1 MKTIDLIYFNSTNPD
16 IPADN
21 CLAINMNNSKT
32 RILVAD
38 DDPVYR
44 EVAKEAL
51 ETAGHS
57 VTAAADGVEAI
68 AALAAQQFDT
78 AVIDLNMPKAGGIA
92 VIEAARAKGLNI
104 NTPIIVVTGH
114 DDANAIEQAYKAGAT
129 SFLTKPLNWV
139 LFTPHVNFVLRSGQV
154 ESELR
159 DATAAAAFLSD
170 LKSQMM
176 GALAREFQ
184 SPIKTIF
191 GFAELIR
198 KEVYGPLSPPMY
210 REMATDMGNAAQK
223 LNAAFLSLL
232 NFGNSL
238 TEQLQIKTE
247 PVRIVDVIR
256 HAIAKSEDAADRNGV
271 QLIASIEIADA
282 AHLEA
287 DPVLLV
293 QAIRS
298 VIGNAVKVAPRG
310 SAVEIHAGIG
320 NNGNFRLWTVDRGPA
335 IPATLMAEINPQ
347 AINRSGRSQDF
358 ESRDVGIKIAKI
370 LTEAHQG
377 RLDMTSDPANG
388 NVVSLDIPKERVLAQ
403 RTEST
408 APSIPS
414 SDMQAQRLA
423 AVSAALSSD
432 PRVRLGRPAEHQAQP
447 VATSRSNLLSPPLT
461 SANPPLPGRVRPSQ

>member
-1 MKTIDLIYFNSTNPD
+1 
-16 IPADN
+16 
-21 CLAINMNNSKT
+21 MNNSRT

-51 ETAGHS
+51 ETAGHM

-68 AALAAQQFDT
+68 AALASQQFDA
-78 AVIDLNMPKAGGIA
+78 AVIDLNMPKASGIS
-92 VIEAARAKGLNI
+92 VIEAARAGGPNI

-114 DDANAIEQAYKAGAT
+114 DDATAIDQAYTAGAT

-184 SPIKTIF
+184 TPIKTIF

-210 REMATDMGNAAQK
+210 RDMATDMGNAAQK
-223 LNAAFLSLL
+223 LNVAFLSLL

-238 TEQLQIKTE
+238 TEQLQLKTE

-256 HAIAKSEDAADRNGV
+256 HAIAKSEDAAGRNSV
-271 QLIASIEIADA
+271 KLITTIELTED

-287 DPVLLV
+287 DPVLLL
-293 QAIRS
+293 QAVRS

-310 SAVEIHAGIG
+310 SSVEIHAGVG
-320 NNGNFRLWTVDRGPA
+320 STGNFRLWTVDRGPA
-335 IPATLMAEINPQ
+335 IPASLMAEINPP
-347 AINRSGRSQDF
+347 AINRSGRSQDY
-358 ESRDVGIKIAKI
+358 ETRDVGIKIAKI

-377 RLDMTSDPANG
+377 RLDITSDSANG
-388 NVVSLDIPKERVLAQ
+388 NVVSLDLPKERMLAK
-403 RTEST
+403 RAESSPT
-408 APSIPS
+408 LAPASGN
-414 SDMQAQRLA
+414 QAERLA
-423 AVSAALSSD
+423 AVSLALSAD
-432 PRVRLGRPAEHQAQP
+432 PRVRLGRPAEYPAQP
-447 VATSRSNLLSPPLT
+447 AAPSRPSSRST
-461 SANPPLPGRVRPSQ
+461 VSASVVPALPGRLLPS

>member
-1 MKTIDLIYFNSTNPD
+1 
-16 IPADN
+16 
-21 CLAINMNNSKT
+21 MNNVKT

-57 VTAAADGVEAI
+57 VTVAADGSEAI
-68 AALAAQQFDT
+68 AAMASRQFDC

-92 VIEAARAKGLNI
+92 VILSARANGLNI

-114 DDANAIEQAYKAGAT
+114 DDATAIEKAYTAGAT

-139 LFTPHVNFVLRSGQV
+139 LFTPHVNFVLRSGQI

-184 SPIKTIF
+184 TPIKTIF

-223 LNAAFLSLL
+223 LNVAFLSLL

-238 TEQLQIKTE
+238 TEQLQIKAE
-247 PVRIVDVIR
+247 PVRIVDLIR
-256 HAIAKSEDAADRNGV
+256 HAIAKSDDLAGRNSITLISKIELTAD
-271 QLIASIEIADA
+271 

-287 DPVLLV
+287 DPVLLT

-310 SAVEIHAGIG
+310 TTVEVYAGIG
-320 NNGNFRLWTVDRGPA
+320 SDGNFRLWTVDRGPA
-335 IPATLMAEINPQ
+335 IPASLMAEINGP
-347 AINRSGRSQDF
+347 AINRSARSQDF
-358 ESRDVGIKIAKI
+358 ETRDVGIKIAKI

-377 RLDMTSDPANG
+377 RLDIKSDTANG
-388 NVVSLDIPKERVLAQ
+388 NVMSLEIPKERVLP
-403 RTEST
+403 T
-408 APSIPS
+408 AAGTTVPAAADTNS
-414 SDMQAQRLA
+414 QAQRLE
-423 AVSAALSSD
+423 AVSLALSAD
-432 PRVRLGRPAEHQAQP
+432 PRVRLGRPAEYQAQP
-447 VATSRSNLLSPPLT
+447 ALPPRT
-461 SANPPLPGRVRPSQ
+461 INPSQPSPSSLPRRRPPAFILRKTSTIHVAEHRTHR